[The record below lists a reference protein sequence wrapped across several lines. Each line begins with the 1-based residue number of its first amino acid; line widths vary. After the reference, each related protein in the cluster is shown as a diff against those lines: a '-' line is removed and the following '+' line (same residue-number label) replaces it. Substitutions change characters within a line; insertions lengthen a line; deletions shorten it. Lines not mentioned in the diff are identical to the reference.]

1 MSPSANRKHSI
12 RRERILELLSGTKR
26 HPTAEWV
33 YEQLKREY
41 PGLSL
46 GTVYRN
52 LRILVE
58 EGLAQSI
65 RGGKATD
72 HFDADI
78 APHHHVTC
86 DRCGK
91 VSDAPVKVTEEFF
104 KKMEKATGYRISF
117 PQISVSGLCPDC
129 QNQKSPLPE

>member
-1 MSPSANRKHSI
+1 MKPSIPRKHSI
-12 RRERILELLSGTKR
+12 RRERILELLSGTKQ

-65 RGGKATD
+65 PGGKSTD

-86 DRCGK
+86 DRCGR
-91 VSDAPVKVTEEFF
+91 VSDAPVKVAEELFR
-104 KKMEKATGYRISF
+104 KMEQVTGYRIDY

-129 QNQKSPLPE
+129 QIEK

>member
-1 MSPSANRKHSI
+1 MKPATKRKHSI
-12 RRERILELLSGTKR
+12 RRERILELLSGTKQ

-65 RGGKATD
+65 PGGKSTD
-72 HFDADI
+72 HFDADL
-78 APHHHVTC
+78 APHHHVVC
-86 DRCGK
+86 DRCGR
-91 VSDAPVKVTEEFF
+91 VSDAPVKVAEELFR
-104 KKMEKATGYRISF
+104 KMEQVTGYRIDY

-129 QNQKSPLPE
+129 QIEK